1 MNKDIKKI
9 KSSQYLDRYDIVS
22 MDIPYGIEEIECCAF
37 YNCPNL
43 QHITISNTVKAIGFS
58 AFRFCSEL
66 DNIVIP
72 DSVTFIGHDAFD
84 NTKWYKNN
92 SDDYV
97 ILSDKYLIK
106 YNGKSENATIP
117 KSVKYISPY
126 TFDRCIHLKTIT
138 IPNGIKVIESFSF
151 LGCSN
156 IKSIIIPNSVE
167 KISEYAFINCKKL
180 ESVSISEN
188 VKYIS
193 KKAFAGCSENLTIF
207 APKNSYGNKFAE
219 ENCIEYL
226 EL

>member
-1 MNKDIKKI
+1 MNKDIKKL

-22 MDIPYGIEEIECCAF
+22 IDIPYGIEEIECCAF

-106 YNGKSENATIP
+106 YSGKSENARIP

-193 KKAFAGCSENLTIF
+193 KKAFAGCSENLTVF